1 MTRSELEKLKRIL
14 GLLGSNHGG
23 ERASAALAAHKLLQ
37 SAGTSWDELLRR
49 TDPRRK
55 TGYGQD
61 YLEAAESR
69 MRQLRGENERLEAQN
84 KLLKSRLAAAREQ
97 LAHARADDESPA

>member
-1 MTRSELEKLKRIL
+1 MTRPGLEKLKRIL
-14 GLLGSNHGG
+14 GLLGSDHAG
-23 ERASAALAAHKLLQ
+23 ERASAALAAHNLLQ
-37 SAGTSWDELLRR
+37 SAGTSWDELLRQ
-49 TDPRRK
+49 TDTKRK
-55 TGYGQD
+55 TGCGQD

-97 LAHARADDESPA
+97 IARARAEDESPA

>member
-49 TDPRRK
+49 TDSRRK

-61 YLEAAESR
+61 FLEAAESR

-84 KLLKSRLAAAREQ
+84 KLLRSRLAAAREQ
-97 LAHARADDESPA
+97 LARARADDESPA